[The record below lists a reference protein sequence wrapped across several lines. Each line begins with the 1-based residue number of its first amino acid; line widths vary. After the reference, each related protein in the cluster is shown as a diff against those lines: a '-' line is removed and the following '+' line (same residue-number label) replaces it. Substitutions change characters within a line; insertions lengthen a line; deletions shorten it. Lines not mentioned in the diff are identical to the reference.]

1 MNFAIIIINI
11 IIIIIIIII
20 IVFMI
25 MIVINVNCFKLDER
39 TPHGDWASS
48 PFSYP
53 ELLAYLMFVTN
64 LMLCTFIYCD
74 FFVFVIIVDEFLF

>member
-1 MNFAIIIINI
+1 MR
-11 IIIIIIIII
+11 
-20 IVFMI
+20 
-25 MIVINVNCFKLDER
+25 EH
-39 TPHGDWASS
+39 HGDWASS

-74 FFVFVIIVDEFLF
+74 FFVFAIIVDEFLF